1 VRRFMF
7 HVVTSGAAAGAE
19 VLYDGCM
26 SKSGCVYSFG
36 VVLWELLAGSRA
48 WAGLNHAQVRLRA
61 AARLRPRPGV
71 KRAAMRMEPLL
82 GGSARIEYLVTGKRK
97 PAQPIPRGLCLS

>member
-1 VRRFMF
+1 MGSSHYVRLHWRKSLWVARGVGCKYAAL
-7 HVVTSGAAAGAE
+7 HVSRVDERRGGSAE

-48 WAGLNHAQVRLRA
+48 WAGLNHAQVRLWA
-61 AARLRPRPGV
+61 AARLR
-71 KRAAMRMEPLL
+71 RALA
-82 GGSARIEYLVTGKRK
+82 
-97 PAQPIPRGLCLS
+97 